1 MKISD
6 PVQDDEELYRNVR
19 GKLEDKEYSIQ
30 EGKLIIEPHAFWD
43 PAKKP
48 APKNPSVDR
57 AKFIHCV
64 PASALLS
71 KTNGI
76 VSIKAGDVRAIGTVK
91 TKHEN
96 EVIAEHAVD
105 VIPDPTRE
113 NPAHAIII
121 VKPELFGS
129 TNKQKNAFSLLQ
141 IALAKLAT
149 KNGWTLKPNP
159 QQ

>member
-1 MKISD
+1 MKSDD
-6 PVQDDEELYRNVR
+6 PVQNDEELYRNVR

-30 EGKLIIEPHAFWD
+30 NGKLIIEPHAFWD

-57 AKFIHCV
+57 AKLINFD
-64 PASALLS
+64 PSSSLLS

-76 VSIKAGDVRAIGTVK
+76 VSINAGDVRAIGTVK

-96 EVIAEHAVD
+96 EVIAHHAVD
-105 VIPDPTRE
+105 VIPDPTCK

-121 VKPELFGS
+121 VKPELLG
-129 TNKQKNAFSLLQ
+129 TENKKRNAFKLLQ
-141 IALAKLAT
+141 IALAQLAT
-149 KNGWTLKPNP
+149 KNGWTLEPSP
-159 QQ
+159 Q

>member
-1 MKISD
+1 MNSND
-6 PVQDDEELYRNVR
+6 HVQDDEELYRNVR
-19 GKLEDKEYSIQ
+19 GKLEDKEYSIHD
-30 EGKLIIEPHAFWD
+30 GKLIIERHAFWD
-43 PAKKP
+43 PA
-48 APKNPSVDR
+48 KNPSVDR
-57 AKFIHCV
+57 AKLLNFN

-76 VSIKAGDVRAIGTVK
+76 VSINAGDVRSIGTVK

-105 VIPDPTRE
+105 VIPDPTCE

-121 VKPELFGS
+121 VKPELFDS
-129 TNKQKNAFSLLQ
+129 KNKQKNAFSLLQ

-149 KNGWTLKPNP
+149 KNGWTIEPNP